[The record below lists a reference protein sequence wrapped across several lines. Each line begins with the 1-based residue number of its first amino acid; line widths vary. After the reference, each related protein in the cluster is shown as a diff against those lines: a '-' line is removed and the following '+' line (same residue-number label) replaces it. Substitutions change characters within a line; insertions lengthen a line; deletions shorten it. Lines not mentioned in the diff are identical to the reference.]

1 MGEPLKMYNVSV
13 IIIGKNVSKTL
24 YECISSIK
32 TAINFDPSIYS
43 SEIIYVD
50 SNSLDDSIEIAQ
62 ANNIKVINIISSFTT
77 ASLGRFLGI
86 RHAKYN
92 KLLFIDGDM
101 VLEKDWF
108 SKTNTLIDTHLG
120 IVGDRYEILIKNDTI
135 IKEVPHFYNYTN
147 FQEAPKI
154 GGFIYFNNSQ
164 TPSANFSPFLREE
177 EECDFYAK
185 IRSTVTFY
193 EVPYHG
199 FRHLNRNLSGQRLLS
214 YLQPYVKMGYLLSLF
229 KSIKDGYFI
238 NYSVIQ
244 KKYIKSILIS
254 LLTYTLPIYPNFY
267 SLIIILLLTFSN
279 QKSDIRGVIITSIA
293 FPYKLITSIYF
304 LIKYRNG
311 IDLEYSFDSRLFKEK
326 IML

>member
-1 MGEPLKMYNVSV
+1 MGDSLKTYNVSV

-24 YECISSIK
+24 FDCISSVK
-32 TAINFDPSIYS
+32 NAINFDPNINL

-50 SNSLDDSIEIAQ
+50 SNSSDNSIQIAQ
-62 ANNIKVINIISSFTT
+62 VNNVKIINIISTFTT

-108 SKTNTLIDTHLG
+108 SKTNAIIDTHLG
-120 IVGDRYEILIKNDTI
+120 VVGDRYEVLIKNDTI
-135 IKEVPHFYNYTN
+135 IKEIPHFYNYKN
-147 FQEAPKI
+147 FQKASKI

-185 IRSTVTFY
+185 IRSTVSFY

-199 FRHLNRNLSGQRLLS
+199 FQHLNRNLSGQRLLS

-229 KSIKDGYFI
+229 KSIKDGYFL

-254 LLTYTLPIYPNFY
+254 LLAYALPIYLNFY
-267 SLIIILLLTFSN
+267 SLILILLLLFSN
-279 QKSDIRGVIITSIA
+279 NKSDIRGVIITAIA

-311 IDLEYSFDSRLFKEK
+311 IDLEYSFDSLQFKEK

>member
-1 MGEPLKMYNVSV
+1 MGESLKTHNISV

-24 YECISSIK
+24 FECISSVKI
-32 TAINFDPSIYS
+32 AINFDSSINL

-50 SNSLDDSIEIAQ
+50 SNSSDNSIQIAQ
-62 ANNIKVINIISSFTT
+62 ANDAKIINITSTFTT

-86 RHAKYN
+86 RHAKYS

-108 SKTNTLIDTHLG
+108 SKTNLLIDTHLG
-120 IVGDRYEILIKNDTI
+120 IVADRYEVLIKNDI
-135 IKEVPHFYNYTN
+135 IIEEIPHFYNYTN
-147 FQEAPKI
+147 FQKAPKI
-154 GGFIYFNNSQ
+154 GGFIYFNNSR
-164 TPSANFSPFLREE
+164 TPFANFSPFLREE

-185 IRSTVTFY
+185 ILDNVPFY
-193 EVPYHG
+193 QVPYHG

-214 YLQPYVKMGYLLSLF
+214 YFQPYVKMGYLLSLF
-229 KSIKDGYFI
+229 KSIKDGYFL
-238 NYSVIQ
+238 NYSIIQ
-244 KKYIKSILIS
+244 RKYIKSILIS
-254 LLTYTLPIYPNFY
+254 LLACALLVYPNIY
-267 SLIIILLLTFSN
+267 SLIIILLLIFSN
-279 QKSDIRGVIITSIA
+279 QKSDIRGVIITAIA

-311 IDLEYSFDSRLFKEK
+311 IDLEYSFDSLQFKEK